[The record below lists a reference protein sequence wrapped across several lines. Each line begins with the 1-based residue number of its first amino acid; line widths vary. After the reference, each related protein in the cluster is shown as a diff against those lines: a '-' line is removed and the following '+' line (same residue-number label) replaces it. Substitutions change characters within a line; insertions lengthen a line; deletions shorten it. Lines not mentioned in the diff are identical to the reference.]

1 MDRKTTIRQ
10 NNKIRFSLGIC
21 VFVLWGIFLI
31 TVATFTQITLTKIGL
46 PTFLLKRITTID
58 YANCC
63 KYIPQIPVVLFVASM
78 LGRKYGFIAI
88 SLYIL
93 LGLFFVP
100 IFALGGGPS
109 YLFKY
114 TFGFILAYIPSGFI
128 VSTILCKYN
137 NFKSYVQSAVIGV
150 LMIHI
155 IGILYMMTVLMFK
168 HESFSYI
175 SNWLSSSSGIKIF
188 YDIIFSLIAV
198 IIGKAIKTL
207 YLEK

>member
-93 LGLFFVP
+93 LGTVVTVVVYP
-100 IFALGGGPS
+100 
-109 YLFKY
+109 
-114 TFGFILAYIPSGFI
+114 LAISI
-128 VSTILCKYN
+128 IEER
-137 NFKSYVQSAVIGV
+137 VIQG
-150 LMIHI
+150 L
-155 IGILYMMTVLMFK
+155 K
-168 HESFSYI
+168 
-175 SNWLSSSSGIKIF
+175 
-188 YDIIFSLIAV
+188 
-198 IIGKAIKTL
+198 
-207 YLEK
+207 

>member
-100 IFALGGGPS
+100 IFALGGGPG

-137 NFKSYVQSAVIGV
+137 YFKSYIQSAVIGV

-188 YDIIFSLIAV
+188 YDIIFSLIAI
-198 IIGKAIKTL
+198 IIGTIIKTL